1 MAEIITSV
9 LPILEGGETYKVTSP
24 FGTRADPITGKANTT
39 HKGIDLVLWKGW
51 SSPAP
56 VCAAWDGTV
65 INMRDDVEG
74 YDTVRSAGNYVII
87 DHGDGLTTRYYH
99 LAYGSVK
106 VQPGDTVQAG
116 EAIGYMGSTGY
127 STGAHLHFQL
137 EMDGVPV
144 DPLPFITGDI
154 PDEPYEYPSSV
165 QESANAISGTTEGMD
180 NTPSDWARE
189 AVTWAIDGGILY
201 GDENG
206 DLKLHDPCTREMMLV
221 FLYRAM
227 GGGR

>member
-74 YDTVRSAGNYVII
+74 YDTVRSTGNYVII

-137 EMDGVPV
+137 EIDGVPV
-144 DPLPFITGDI
+144 DPLPFLVGEV
-154 PDEPYEYPSSV
+154 PDELPQDP
-165 QESANAISGTTEGMD
+165 QGGISGGEGQD
-180 NTPSDWARE
+180 NTPSDWAE
-189 AVTWAIDGGILY
+189 DAVRWAQESEILY

-221 FLYRAM
+221 FLYRTL
-227 GGGR
+227 GGGK